1 VAERGVSNGLAHPP
15 ERQRPRHYPAD
26 VLAPGLIIHE
36 IAERRVD
43 HGFERGRRPVNTSC
57 WHCSR
62 SRRATKRTPTRAIAG
77 QRPPRCP
84 PSSTWCGALRQSTS
98 CRRPLDP
105 SSLVALPSAR
115 SRSATNRLSDRWAR
129 RSPSWRRK
137 LAKRSRPASAR
148 RDFHRPV
155 AGRRRRHGDCG
166 NGSHR

>member
-1 VAERGVSNGLAHPP
+1 
-15 ERQRPRHYPAD
+15 
-26 VLAPGLIIHE
+26 LIIHE

-129 RSPSWRRK
+129 RSLRGVGSWQSV
-137 LAKRSRPASAR
+137 LAPLPRAGIFTGPWQVVGAGMAIAAMAHIVEQSPA
-148 RDFHRPV
+148 
-155 AGRRRRHGDCG
+155 
-166 NGSHR
+166 